1 MNSVLYKFEKKKE
14 ILAFFR
20 YNSKPKMAFKA
31 TSFKNHGV
39 INIFIFQP
47 FVATVD
53 SFSRVITKLLLIST

>member
-1 MNSVLYKFEKKKE
+1 
-14 ILAFFR
+14 
-20 YNSKPKMAFKA
+20 MAFKA

-53 SFSRVITKLLLIST
+53 SFSRVITKHLLIST